1 MVEGQSFDIET
12 SVRVWH
18 LEAESATE
26 ARHWVNALQLWKKN
40 WERPQI
46 RPASA
51 ESASAQPEEEVV
63 PEVPEDTE
71 HESDGARREREAR
84 ELERAKKREERSKR
98 EAERQAE
105 RERREQERRERELR
119 DQAEGETASISLTT
133 SLRSSVDSLE
143 STSGASTS
151 SKDKKKE
158 KKSFFDKLMKRN
170 KGTDV
175 FPENLNLLGE
185 EFNTRDSS
193 EERRES
199 IAPVIIHDYRG
210 EQREGGEG
218 PVVVAKP
225 KTREQI
231 EQERI
236 ELLHTREEQIK
247 KKEQLLEQ
255 LKKELP
261 GLEAQRREQERLERE
276 AEAQNPEMIAL
287 NEAVNEHEHEIQ
299 LYATTQDIY
308 EQEIQQQKHKF
319 DELFK
324 QDTKLEHEMSQL
336 HQELRVSD
344 AKLREV
350 RQESEM
356 AASEV
361 LRVDGEVQ
369 SLKEAREARSSTDD
383 PRVLIAELRRSIRTQ
398 KEAQEAHLA
407 QAEFLAEELQRVQE
421 RCSNELEE
429 MDAKVEDALKQ
440 FKLRRARL
448 QNLRASS
455 LHQVSL
461 ADELEAIRKDYFCSL
476 VLGSKLTASIQRQPL
491 GTSMSATAM
500 YDRALEQNVPVNAW
514 PSWIADQF
522 NV

>member
-1 MVEGQSFDIET
+1 MEGQSFDIET
-12 SVRVWH
+12 STRVWH
-18 LEAESATE
+18 LEAESAAD
-26 ARHWVNALQLWKKN
+26 ARHWVNALLLWKKN

-46 RPASA
+46 KPVSV
-51 ESASAQPEEEVV
+51 ESAPAPLDEEAV
-63 PEVPEDTE
+63 PEVSEE
-71 HESDGARREREAR
+71 GESESESARREREAR
-84 ELERAKKREERSKR
+84 EQERAKKREERLKR

-119 DQAEGETASISLTT
+119 EQAESETLTTTSQDT

-151 SKDKKKE
+151 SKEKKKDKKG
-158 KKSFFDKLMKRN
+158 FFGFMKRN
-170 KGTDV
+170 KGADM
-175 FPENLNLLGE
+175 FPESLNLLGQE
-185 EFNTRDSS
+185 MNVRETN
-193 EERRES
+193 EERRDS

-210 EQREGGEG
+210 EQREGGEEV
-218 PVVVAKP
+218 PVIVTKP

-231 EQERI
+231 EQERT

-261 GLEAQRREQERLERE
+261 SLEAQRREQERLERE
-276 AEAQNPEMIAL
+276 SEAQNPEMIAL
-287 NEAVNEHEHEIQ
+287 NDAVNEQEHEIQ

-308 EQEIQQQKHKF
+308 EQEIQQQKQKF

-324 QDTKLEHEMSQL
+324 QETKLEHEMSQL
-336 HQELRVSD
+336 HQELRVSE

-356 AASEV
+356 AASEA
-361 LRVDGEVQ
+361 LRLDGEVQ

-407 QAEFLAEELQRVQE
+407 QAEFLAEELQRVQAT
-421 RCSNELEE
+421 CASELEE
-429 MDAKVEDALKQ
+429 MNEKVDNALRQ

-448 QNLRASS
+448 QELRASS
-455 LHQVSL
+455 LNQVSL

-491 GTSMSATAM
+491 GTSLSATAM
-500 YDRALEQNVPVNAW
+500 YDRALEENVPVNAW
-514 PSWIADQF
+514 PSWIADKF

>member
-12 SVRVWH
+12 SARVWH
-18 LEAESATE
+18 LEAESVNE

-46 RPASA
+46 KPTSEAASA
-51 ESASAQPEEEVV
+51 PSEEETVSDL
-63 PEVPEDTE
+63 PEDAA
-71 HESDGARREREAR
+71 HESESARREREAR
-84 ELERAKKREERSKR
+84 ETERAKKREERSKR

-105 RERREQERRERELR
+105 RERREQERRDRELR
-119 DQAEGETASISLTT
+119 DQAESETASTSLTT
-133 SLRSSVDSLE
+133 SLRSSSDSLE
-143 STSGASTS
+143 STSGASTG
-151 SKDKKKE
+151 KDKKKE

-170 KGTDV
+170 KGTAA
-175 FPENLNLLGE
+175 FPENLNLLGQETAPE
-185 EFNTRDSS
+185 EPPA
-193 EERRES
+193 S
-199 IAPVIIHDYRG
+199 IAPLIIHDYRG
-210 EQREGGEG
+210 EHREGSEE
-218 PVVVAKP
+218 PVVVVKP
-225 KTREQI
+225 KTREQL

-236 ELLHTREEQIK
+236 DLLHTREEQIK

-276 AEAQNPEMIAL
+276 AEAQNPEMMAL
-287 NEAVNEHEHEIQ
+287 HEAVTEHEHEIQ

-324 QDTKLEHEMSQL
+324 LDTKLEHELSQL
-336 HQELRVSD
+336 HQDLRVTD
-344 AKLREV
+344 AKLREA

-361 LRVDGEVQ
+361 LRLDGEVQ
-369 SLKEAREARSSTDD
+369 SLKEAREARDSTDD

-407 QAEFLAEELQRVQE
+407 QAEFLAEELHRVQG
-421 RCSNELEE
+421 RCAGELEE
-429 MDAKVEDALKQ
+429 MDAKVENALKH

-448 QNLRASS
+448 QDLRASS

-461 ADELEAIRKDYFCSL
+461 ADELEAIRRDYFCSL
-476 VLGSKLTASIQRQPL
+476 VLGNKLTASIQRQPL
-491 GTSMSATAM
+491 GTAMSATAM
-500 YDRALEQNVPVNAW
+500 YDRVLEQNVPVNAW
-514 PSWIADQF
+514 PGWIADQF
-522 NV
+522 HV